1 MEKCKF
7 CQEELTEGSTVC
19 PHCGKD
25 NAPETETVMPAE
37 EVTEE
42 TATVEEA
49 AAEQTGTETPV
60 EEEAADTAEQP
71 ASTEEVPVETPAE
84 TPETPKTAPWKIV
97 AAVAAVVVLIAAL
110 AALVIGGVKG
120 GKTPAETTE
129 PTVAA
134 ETAATETQVPAT
146 VPADGNPD
154 DVTCK
159 GTYTVTDEE
168 ALAARDDVVATS
180 GDYALTD
187 GQLQVHYWL
196 TVQNFY
202 AQYGSY
208 APYLGLDHT
217 QGMDTQACGV
227 ADGYTWQQYFLDES
241 LSSWKVYAA
250 VAQAAQKDG
259 FQLPEDVVADL
270 DQLEVGLEETAS
282 NNGFDDA
289 DHMLRVNF
297 GNAVTMQDYKDYWQ
311 LYYLSSRYY
320 NEITASFEPTDAEIA
335 EFFNAHEAEYQEKG
349 LTKDTSTVD
358 VRHILITP
366 EGEAAEDGT
375 FSDESWT
382 AAEKKAQELLD
393 TFLKGDQTEDSFA
406 VLANENSTDPGSNTN
421 GGLYEDVSQGQM
433 VDTFDAWC
441 FDANRKPGDTGI
453 VKTSYGYHVM
463 YFVSSQTIWQDQ
475 VKSDILS
482 QKTADFVDEALAAAD
497 AKVDYSAIKLALVDM
512 S

>member
-1 MEKCKF
+1 MKNCKYCGAEMEDDQTLCPACGKE
-7 CQEELTEGSTVC
+7 QEEA
-19 PHCGKD
+19 
-25 NAPETETVMPAE
+25 APEIAAE
-37 EVTEE
+37 ENVPEETSVEEALPEETAGAEAESQEAIPEEGEADAQEKTAEKKRGLTGASAIALGVATVVLLAAILAVLVMNGRDKKTEALPSEEATQSTEE
-42 TATVEEA
+42 T
-49 AAEQTGTETPV
+49 Q
-60 EEEAADTAEQP
+60 
-71 ASTEEVPVETPAE
+71 
-84 TPETPKTAPWKIV
+84 
-97 AAVAAVVVLIAAL
+97 
-110 AALVIGGVKG
+110 
-120 GKTPAETTE
+120 E
-129 PTVAA
+129 PTI
-134 ETAATETQVPAT
+134 
-146 VPADGNPD
+146 PADGNPD

-227 ADGYTWQQYFLDES
+227 SDGYTWQQYFLDES

-270 DQLEVGLEETAS
+270 DQLETGLEETAS

-406 VLANENSTDPGSNTN
+406 ALANENSTDPGSNTN

-453 VKTSYGYHVM
+453 VKTSHGYHVM

>member
-1 MEKCKF
+1 MKNCKYCGAEMEDDQTLCPACSKE
-7 CQEELTEGSTVC
+7 QEEA
-19 PHCGKD
+19 
-25 NAPETETVMPAE
+25 APETVAE
-37 EVTEE
+37 ENVPE
-42 TATVEEA
+42 
-49 AAEQTGTETPV
+49 ETPV
-60 EEEAADTAEQP
+60 EEALPEETAGAEAESQEAIPEEGEADAQEKTAEKKRGLTG
-71 ASTEEVPVETPAE
+71 ASAI
-84 TPETPKTAPWKIV
+84 ALG
-97 AAVAAVVVLIAAL
+97 VAAVVLL
-110 AALVIGGVKG
+110 AAILAVLVMNGRDK
-120 GKTPAETTE
+120 KTEARPSEEATQSTEETQE
-129 PTVAA
+129 PTI
-134 ETAATETQVPAT
+134 
-146 VPADGNPD
+146 PADGNPD

-227 ADGYTWQQYFLDES
+227 ADGNTWQQYFLDES

-270 DQLEVGLEETAS
+270 DQLETGLEETAS